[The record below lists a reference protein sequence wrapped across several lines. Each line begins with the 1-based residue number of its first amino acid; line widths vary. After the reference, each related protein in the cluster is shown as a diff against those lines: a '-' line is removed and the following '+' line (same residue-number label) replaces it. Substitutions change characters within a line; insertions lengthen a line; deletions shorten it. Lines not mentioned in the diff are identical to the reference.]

1 MLQIAKFSGAQV
13 VGLNLCEYQL
23 KRVKYH
29 IEKDNMQNQCSG
41 VKVS

>member
-29 IEKDNMQNQCSG
+29 IEKDNMQNQCGG